1 MFSLE
6 RAQIRMVDES
16 SGPYRKFAA
25 FKFEGLHPNRETI
38 QHGVF
43 IFIILPSMSVLR
55 FDWCLL
61 TARGATVRVHG

>member
-1 MFSLE
+1 MNLFSLD

-25 FKFEGLHPNRETI
+25 FKFEGLHPNKETI

-43 IFIILPSMSVLR
+43 IFIILPSMFIYL
-55 FDWCLL
+55 FI
-61 TARGATVRVHG
+61 AFN